1 MIKYMKYLSVLLAAV
16 LLVSCGE
23 EKLDPT
29 SQVIDSTVEQNEFD
43 EWLYD
48 NYVLPYN
55 IEFLY
60 RMVYKESDMNY
71 YLVPAEYDKSIQIAK
86 LMIHLCLEAYDDVT
100 GSKDFIR
107 TYFPKMIHIIGSAAY
122 RNNGTMVLGTAEG
135 GLKITLYMINS
146 LQLDPEYL
154 NQYYF
159 HTMHH
164 EFAHILHQTKPYP
177 ADFKM
182 ISGSDYVADTWSEV
196 WDDDADAQAN
206 GFISEYASK
215 EANEDFVELIA
226 IYITNTAAEWNSII
240 SAAGEGG
247 DIITSKFDIVYN
259 YMNNSWGIDLDELRA
274 TILER
279 QSHIPLLDLEDI
291 TIN

>member
-23 EKLDPT
+23 EKLDPS
-29 SQVIDSTVEQNEFD
+29 SQVLDSTVEQNEFD

-154 NQYYF
+154 NHYYF

-164 EFAHILHQTKPYP
+164 EFAHILHQTKPYSS
-177 ADFKM
+177 DFDM
-182 ISGSDYVADTWSEV
+182 ISGSNYVNDSWNSTYSDEEAL
-196 WDDDADAQAN
+196 QN
-206 GFISEYASK
+206 GFITPYASS
-215 EANEDFVELIA
+215 EPNEDFVELLST
-226 IYITNTAAEWNSII
+226 YITNTPKFWSDMLKTAGSTGSGII
-240 SAAGEGG
+240 QQ
-247 DIITSKFDIVYN
+247 KFDIVYN
-259 YMNNSWGIDLDELRA
+259 YMKNTWGIDLDELRDI
-274 TILER
+274 ILER
-279 QSHIPLLDLEDI
+279 QSQIDQLNLDTLY
-291 TIN
+291 

>member
-29 SQVIDSTVEQNEFD
+29 SQVLDSTVEQNEFD

-71 YLVPAEYDKSIQIAK
+71 YLVPAEYNKSIQIAK

-100 GSKDFIR
+100 GSRDFIR

-154 NQYYF
+154 NEYYF

-164 EFAHILHQTKPYP
+164 EFAHILHQTKPYSS
-177 ADFKM
+177 DFDM
-182 ISGSDYVADTWSEV
+182 ISGSEYVNDSWNSTYSSDEE
-196 WDDDADAQAN
+196 AQQV
-206 GFISEYASK
+206 GFITPYASS
-215 EANEDFVELIA
+215 EPNEDFVELLST
-226 IYITNTAAEWNSII
+226 YITNTPAYWSSMLKTAGTTGSGII
-240 SAAGEGG
+240 QQ
-247 DIITSKFDIVYN
+247 KFDIVYN
-259 YMNNSWGIDLDELRA
+259 YMKNTWGIDLDELRDI
-274 TILER
+274 ILQR
-279 QSHIPLLDLEDI
+279 QSEIGQLNLDTLY
-291 TIN
+291 

>member
-1 MIKYMKYLSVLLAAV
+1 MIKYIKYLSVLLAAV

-23 EKLDPT
+23 EKLDPN
-29 SQVIDSTVEQNEFD
+29 SQVLDSNVEQNEFD

-71 YLVPAEYDKSIQIAK
+71 YLVPAEYDKSVQIAK
-86 LMIHLCLEAYDDVT
+86 LMIHLCLEAYDEVT

-135 GLKITLYMINS
+135 GLKITLYMINN
-146 LQLDPEYL
+146 LQLDPDYL
-154 NQYYF
+154 NEYYF

-164 EFAHILHQTKPYP
+164 EFAHILHQTKPYSS
-177 ADFKM
+177 DFDM
-182 ISGSDYVADTWSEV
+182 ISGSEYVNDSWNSTFSDEEAL
-196 WDDDADAQAN
+196 QN
-206 GFISEYASK
+206 GFITPYASS
-215 EANEDFVELIA
+215 EPNEDFVELLST
-226 IYITNTAAEWNSII
+226 YITNTPKFWSDMLKT
-240 SAAGEGG
+240 AGEDGG
-247 DIITSKFDIVYN
+247 AIIKQKFDIVYN
-259 YMNNSWGIDLDELRA
+259 YMKNTWGIDLDELRDI
-274 TILER
+274 ILQR
-279 QSHIPLLDLEDI
+279 QSEIGQLNLDTLY
-291 TIN
+291 

>member
-1 MIKYMKYLSVLLAAV
+1 MIKYIKYLSVLLAAV

-71 YLVPAEYDKSIQIAK
+71 YLVPAEYDKSVQIAK
-86 LMIHLCLEAYDDVT
+86 LMIHLCLEAYDEVT

-146 LQLDPEYL
+146 LQLDPDYL
-154 NQYYF
+154 NEYYF

-164 EFAHILHQTKPYP
+164 EFAHILHQTKPYSS
-177 ADFKM
+177 DFDM
-182 ISGSDYVADTWSEV
+182 ISGSGYVNDSWNSTYSDEEAL
-196 WDDDADAQAN
+196 QN
-206 GFISEYASK
+206 GFITPYASS
-215 EANEDFVELIA
+215 EPNEDFVELLST
-226 IYITNTAAEWNSII
+226 YITNTPKFWSDMLKTAGKDGAAII
-240 SAAGEGG
+240 EQ
-247 DIITSKFDIVYN
+247 KFDIVYN
-259 YMNNSWGIDLDELRA
+259 YMLNTWGINLDELR
-274 TILER
+274 EVVQRR
-279 QSHIPLLDLEDI
+279 QSEIETLDLE
-291 TIN
+291 NL